1 MSNTNDPGLDR
12 RNFLLAGAT
21 LAAASTIEAGTPS
34 VARAQNSSLNPQPLP
49 PSPEWARALPPG
61 PDARVKITEAYAAH
75 VARDAFFWA
84 WPLVNMY
91 NRRLAFSKMTEHRY
105 VGPLLE
111 APLNRLTMLTD
122 YVNPEERNV
131 ACPNQDVVYGL
142 GMLALDVSPVVVQVP
157 DFGDRFWVYQIVDL
171 RTDSFVQLGKMYGT
185 TPGFYLLVGPNWNGE
200 VPKGITRVFRASSN
214 TGLVAPRIFQDDTP
228 EDKRAIQGVL
238 TGIAMYPLAEYDGR
252 MKSME
257 WSKLPKVPGAP
268 PGEEET
274 RWVFPEK
281 FFDELPAVLADAPP
295 LPGEEARYAQVLA
308 VLAAAKEN
316 PKLKQAMIE
325 AAKEAEE
332 KLVNPLFQFRNYG
345 QQLPHHW
352 STISNESAFG
362 TDYFT
367 RTAVAKSNILV
378 NSPNETKYFYQDLD
392 ASGARLNSANRYTVT
407 FAKDGT
413 PPVNGFW
420 SLSIYNEHHF
430 FVANPINRF
439 SVGTKNKDLKP
450 GCRRFAHDLR
460 AGRCAHR
467 CGAARQLAAGPER
480 RFFALRPRLL
490 AEGRCHGR
498 LLDAA
503 AGAARLARYEKQQQS
518 SPQTGRTIHERHHR
532 EIAYLA
538 SVRLFGTS
546 RHDRIVFC
554 KTGIGQ
560 GSRADRQRGLYLR
573 RSHGDGV
580 LDAVR
585 ILGRQGQSAI
595 QGSVQFDPER
605 RPGVYA

>member
-1 MSNTNDPGLDR
+1 MTTDTNPDR
-12 RNFLLAGAT
+12 RNILLTGTTLAIASVLAG
-21 LAAASTIEAGTPS
+21 GTTS
-34 VARAQNSSLNPQPLP
+34 VATAETSSLNPQPLP
-49 PSPEWARALPPG
+49 PSPEWARAMPQG

-91 NRRLAFSKMTEHRY
+91 NRRLAFSQMKEQRY

-111 APLNRLTMLTD
+111 APLNRLTMLMD

-142 GMLALDVSPVVVQVP
+142 GMIALDVSPVVVQVP

-185 TPGFYLLVGPNWNGE
+185 VPGFYLLAGPNWNGE

-214 TGLVAPRIFQDDTP
+214 TGLIAPRIFQDDTP
-228 EDKRAIQGVL
+228 EDKLAIQGVL

-252 MKSME
+252 MKVME

-281 FFDELPAVLADAPP
+281 FFDELPVVLADAPP

-308 VLAAAKEN
+308 VLTAAKDD
-316 PKLKQAMIE
+316 PKIKQAMIE
-325 AAKEAEE
+325 AAKDAEE

-345 QQLPHHW
+345 QQLPYHW

-362 TDYFT
+362 TDYLT

-392 ASGARLNSANRYTVT
+392 ASGVRLNNSNRYTVT
-407 FAKDGT
+407 FAKDST

-430 FVANPINRF
+430 FIANAINRF

-450 GCRRFAHDLR
+450 AADGSLTIYVQTDAPTDAVQR
-460 AGRCAHR
+460 ANWLPAPKGDFSLYIR
-467 CGAARQLAAGPER
+467 
-480 RFFALRPRLL
+480 
-490 AEGRCHGR
+490 
-498 LLDAA
+498 
-503 AGAARLARYEKQQQS
+503 
-518 SPQTGRTIHERHHR
+518 
-532 EIAYLA
+532 AYWPKA
-538 SVRLFGTS
+538 P
-546 RHDRIVFC
+546 
-554 KTGIGQ
+554 
-560 GSRADRQRGLYLR
+560 
-573 RSHGDGV
+573 V
-580 LDAVR
+580 LDGSWTPPAVQR
-585 ILGRQGQSAI
+585 VG
-595 QGSVQFDPER
+595 
-605 RPGVYA
+605 

>member
-1 MSNTNDPGLDR
+1 MITNANTDR
-12 RNFLLAGAT
+12 RKLLLAGTA
-21 LAAASTIEAGTPS
+21 LVVASAIADSTTSTASAET
-34 VARAQNSSLNPQPLP
+34 SSLNPQPLP

-91 NRRLAFSKMTEHRY
+91 NRRLAFSKMTEQRY

-122 YVNPEERNV
+122 YVDPEERNV

-142 GMLALDVSPVVVQVP
+142 GMLALDVSPVVVQVA

-185 TPGFYLLVGPNWNGE
+185 LPGFYLLVGPNWNGE

-214 TGLVAPRIFQDDTP
+214 TGLVAPRVFQD
-228 EDKRAIQGVL
+228 DKRAIQGVL
-238 TGIAMYPLAEYDGR
+238 TGIAMYPLAEFDGR
-252 MKSME
+252 MKTIE

-268 PGEEET
+268 HGEEET

-281 FFDELPAVLADAPP
+281 FFDELPVVLADAPP

-308 VLAAAKEN
+308 VLAAAKDS
-316 PKLKQAMIE
+316 PKIKQAMIE
-325 AAKEAEE
+325 AAKDAEE
-332 KLVNPLFQFRNYG
+332 KLVNPLFQLRNYG
-345 QQLPHHW
+345 QQLPHNW

-392 ASGARLNSANRYTVT
+392 ASGARLNNSNRYTVT

-420 SLSIYNEHHF
+420 SLSVYNEHHF
-430 FVANPINRF
+430 FVTNAINRF
-439 SVGTKNKDLKP
+439 SVGTKNKDLKLNSDGSLTVYVQAEAP
-450 GCRRFAHDLR
+450 TDPVQRTNWLPAPKGEFSLYVR
-460 AGRCAHR
+460 AYW
-467 CGAARQLAAGPER
+467 PK
-480 RFFALRPRLL
+480 
-490 AEGRCHGR
+490 AEI
-498 LLDAA
+498 LD
-503 AGAARLARYEKQQQS
+503 
-518 SPQTGRTIHERHHR
+518 
-532 EIAYLA
+532 
-538 SVRLFGTS
+538 
-546 RHDRIVFC
+546 
-554 KTGIGQ
+554 
-560 GSRADRQRGLYLR
+560 GSWTPPPAQRV
-573 RSHGDGV
+573 S
-580 LDAVR
+580 
-585 ILGRQGQSAI
+585 
-595 QGSVQFDPER
+595 
-605 RPGVYA
+605 